1 MCQLGEMIKMDLF
14 LLGFLYVIST
24 GARSQDK
31 SMVAQGIG
39 FNWEQRVKMDFC
51 LLRIY
56 VSFGSKESN

>member
-1 MCQLGEMIKMDLF
+1 MDLF
-14 LLGFLYVIST
+14 LLGFFYVIST

-39 FNWEQRVKMDFC
+39 FNWEQRVKMDLC